1 MIESTL
7 AQARVQWITVKPLK
21 IIFRTVQRKGKA
33 PWIQCRS
40 ARRKIHE
47 EPQFGQRVDDNF
59 QWSIGSATSKAAVKV
74 QGRTKDGRAG

>member
-7 AQARVQWITVKPLK
+7 VQARVQWIPSSRQKSY
-21 IIFRTVQRKGKA
+21 FGRFKGRA
-33 PWIQCRS
+33 RRHGYNADPQ
-40 ARRKIHE
+40 RRKIHE